1 MKLKDSFF
9 YTLRENIKDEESK
22 SGNLL
27 VKAGFIKKSSSGIYM
42 LMPLGFK
49 VYKNIEKIIREEMNK
64 TGASELLMPSLIPE
78 EVYVKSG
85 RRDNFGSD
93 MFSLKDRNNR
103 DYVLGPTHEELFV
116 NAASMKIKSYK
127 DMPFNIYQIANKYRD
142 EPRPRY
148 GLIRVREFTMKD
160 AYSFDTS
167 EEGLEKS
174 YQKMYNA
181 YKNIFDR
188 VELDYKIVTADTGV
202 MGGLLSEEFQAI
214 TDIGEDTIA
223 LCKHC
228 NFASNIEVCK
238 SITSKVQAQEEVK
251 EKELIATPNIGVIED
266 LEKAGFPLDKLTKTL
281 IYKIDDNFYACTIP
295 GDREVNE
302 LKLRKLKNGKKI
314 ELASKEE
321 VEKKTGAKVGFA
333 GPINLDIPVILDN
346 DIMLMKNF
354 LTGANKTDYHY
365 INVNIN
371 DIKNYEVAD
380 IKTVKEEDL
389 CPNCHSKLI
398 FKKGIE
404 VGNTFKLGDKYSKTM
419 NLTYLDKN
427 NQEKYPLMGC
437 YGIGLGRILAS
448 VAEQK
453 NDEYGLIWPLEIAP
467 FKVCIV
473 LLNQEGES
481 YANKLYE
488 ELNKDGIDTLLDDRD
503 ERPGVKFNDMDL
515 IGIPIRITIGKKYNE
530 KVVELKLRDEKES
543 KEIKI
548 DNLKDTISKL
558 IKNKKNV

>member
-214 TDIGEDTIA
+214 TDIGEDTIV

-321 VEKKTGAKVGFA
+321 VEKITGAKVGFA
-333 GPINLDIPVILDN
+333 GPINLDIPIILDN

-453 NDEYGLIWPLEIAP
+453 NDEYGLVWPLEIAP

-548 DNLKDTISKL
+548 DNLKDTINKL

>member
-266 LEKAGFPLDKLTKTL
+266 LKKAGFPLDKLTKTL

-321 VEKKTGAKVGFA
+321 VEKITGAKVGFA
-333 GPINLDIPVILDN
+333 GPINLDIPIILDN

-453 NDEYGLIWPLEIAP
+453 NDEYGLVWPLEIAP

-548 DNLKDTISKL
+548 DNLKDTINKL

>member
-321 VEKKTGAKVGFA
+321 VEKITGAKVGFA

-548 DNLKDTISKL
+548 DNLKDTINKL

>member
-22 SGNLL
+22 SGNSL

-321 VEKKTGAKVGFA
+321 VEKITGAKVGFA
-333 GPINLDIPVILDN
+333 GPINLDIPIILDN